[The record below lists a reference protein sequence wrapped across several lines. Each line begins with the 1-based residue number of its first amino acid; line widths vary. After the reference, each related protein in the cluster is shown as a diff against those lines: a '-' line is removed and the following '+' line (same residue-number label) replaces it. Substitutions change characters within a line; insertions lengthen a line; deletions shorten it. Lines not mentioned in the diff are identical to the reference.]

1 MNFKRR
7 VTRVLSTRIVLA
19 TVLLHAGP
27 SAAEEPGRGQ
37 PSPIDFQ
44 RDVRPIFAEYC
55 LACHGPDVRDRKAE
69 LRLDSP
75 AALRHADAIR
85 PGNAAGSQLVARI
98 VSTDPEFVMPPPESG
113 KKPSQAQI
121 ATIRRWI
128 DGGAAWPQHWAFQP
142 VERPVPAPS
151 PTDSLWPKNPID
163 VVLLESMREAKL
175 RPSPPAPDAV
185 LLRRAALDLTGLPPA
200 DDLRLADDREADL
213 SANDDRFERTID
225 RLLAS
230 PHYGE
235 RMAVPWLDLARYGDS
250 DGYHDDT
257 PRVIHQY
264 RDYVIRSFNQG
275 KPFDQFSIEQLA
287 GDLLP
292 EASIEQRIG
301 SAFHRLGPTSSE
313 GGADASEYQAKYAVD
328 RVNTT
333 ATTWLGVTLQCA
345 ECHDHKYDPFT
356 TREYYQLFA
365 FFNQVPEEILF
376 RGNDA
381 PPILA
386 TPDEGQ
392 LVRREELHRLYQ
404 DLARQLDVRLA
415 EPNAELDGSQADWES
430 QLASGQYNSAQ
441 LSPWQA
447 IGPFTE
453 VAGSQPFDHAYPPER
468 QIDLGMEYEDGKL
481 RWQPKPEWV
490 DGKAHYLAGDKC
502 ATYLFRTVRVD
513 RRQPMT
519 LYLGS
524 DDGIKAWVNGKLV
537 HSNILVRVVAPNQDR
552 VPIVLQP
559 GENQIL
565 LKIVNLQ
572 GGYGFYFSTREK
584 EKDERIEEAMR
595 LARIPDAQRTPEQRR
610 ALRRLFLSQYDL
622 RIADL
627 AASLAEV
634 EQQQQQL
641 ERSIPKLRIMGEV
654 TTPRPTHLLV
664 RGDYRAPGEQVEP
677 GVPGVLGTISDG
689 GRANRLTLARWLVDR
704 RHPLTAR
711 VAMNRLWQ
719 QVFGQG
725 LTRTMNDFGVRGEP
739 PSHPE
744 LLDWLAAEFIESGWD
759 MKRIVRRLTL
769 SSAYRQSSAVSP
781 EALQRDPE
789 NRWLARAPRFR
800 LPAELLRDQAL
811 AASGLLV
818 RRVGGPS
825 VKPYQPG
832 DLWREMAYGDQPDRA
847 YQQDHGE
854 NLYRRGLYTFWKR
867 SIHYPMFALFD
878 APNREV
884 CVAQRPVTNTPLQAL
899 VLLNDPTF
907 VEAARVLG
915 QQILLDHPDDFELRL
930 TVATR
935 ALLGRDPEAT
945 ERGVLRDTWTRLLD
959 HYRAHLADAMAITQ
973 VGEYP
978 RVAGLEI
985 TELAA
990 WTGVCQSLMNLD
1002 EALSRE

>member
-1 MNFKRR
+1 MLL
-7 VTRVLSTRIVLA
+7 TPLLLSAALVLA
-19 TVLLHAGP
+19 GTN
-27 SAAEEPGRGQ
+27 AAEPVGGR
-37 PSPIDFQ
+37 PAAVDFQ
-44 RDVRPIFAEYC
+44 RDIRPIFAEYC
-55 LACHGPDVRDRKAE
+55 LACHGPDTRDRQAE

-75 AALRHADAIR
+75 AALRHDGAIR
-85 PGNAAGSQLVARI
+85 PGDSARSQLVARI
-98 VSTDPEFVMPPPESG
+98 VSSDPEFVMPPPKTG
-113 KKPSQAQI
+113 KKPSPAQV

-128 DGGAAWPQHWAFQP
+128 DEGADWPQHWAFQP
-142 VERPVPAPS
+142 IERPPPVPVRIA
-151 PTDSLWPKNPID
+151 SLWPKSPID
-163 VVLLESMREAKL
+163 VYLLQSMQAAEL
-175 RPSPPAPDAV
+175 QPSPPAADAV

-200 DDLRLADDREADL
+200 DELQLPDDRETAP
-213 SANDDRFERTID
+213 SENDDRFERLID

-257 PRVIHQY
+257 PRVIYQF
-264 RDYVIRSFNQG
+264 RDYVIRSFNQD
-275 KPFDQFSIEQLA
+275 KPFDQFTIEQLA

-292 EASIEQRIG
+292 DASLEQRIG

-313 GGADASEYQAKYAVD
+313 GGADAAEYQAKYAVD

-333 ATTWLGVTLQCA
+333 ATTWLGVTLQCS

-365 FFNQVPEEILF
+365 FFNQVPEDILF

-386 TPDEGQ
+386 TPDAGQ
-392 LVRREELHRLYQ
+392 LARREDLRRQHQ
-404 DLARQLDVRLA
+404 DLTEELDARLA
-415 EPNAELDGSQADWES
+415 EPNAELDADQPDWERR
-430 QLASGQYNSAQ
+430 LARGEFASAQ

-447 IGPFTE
+447 IGPFNE
-453 VAGSQPFDHAYPPER
+453 VAGSQPFDYAYPPER
-468 QIDLGMEYEDGKL
+468 QVDLNMAYDDGKL

-513 RRQPMT
+513 RRQPLT

-524 DDGIKAWVNGKLV
+524 DDGIKVWINGKLV

-584 EKDERIEEAMR
+584 DKDDRIEEAMR
-595 LARIPDAQRTPEQRR
+595 LARIADEQRTPEQRR
-610 ALRRLFLSQYDL
+610 TLRKLFLSQYDP
-622 RIADL
+622 RIGDL
-627 AASLAEV
+627 AASLADV
-634 EQQQQQL
+634 EQQQLLL

-654 TTPRPTHLLV
+654 TPPRPTHILV
-664 RGDYRAPGEQVEP
+664 RGDYRVPGEPVEP
-677 GVPGVLGTISDG
+677 GVPAVLGNISDG
-689 GRANRLTLARWLVDR
+689 GRANRQTLAGWLVDR

-719 QVFGQG
+719 QIYGQG

-744 LLDWLAAEFIESGWD
+744 LLDWLAAEFIDSGWD
-759 MKRIVRRLTL
+759 LKRMVRRLTL
-769 SSAYRQSSAVSP
+769 SSAYRQSSAVSHQ
-781 EALQRDPE
+781 ALQRDPE
-789 NRWLARAPRFR
+789 NRWLARAPRIR

-907 VEAARVLG
+907 VESARVLG
-915 QQILLDHPDDFELRL
+915 QRILLDHPDNFELRL
-930 TVATR
+930 SVATR
-935 ALLGRDPEAT
+935 ALLGRAPDAAELS
-945 ERGVLRDTWTRLLD
+945 VLRDTWTRLLD

-973 VGEYP
+973 VGEFP
-978 RVAGLEI
+978 RVAGLEV